1 MLVDV
6 ALSPLQAR
14 LTLQEVNLPFRFFVF
29 FIDASTTPEP
39 TTTTAATTAATT
51 TPTSSS
57 TTGTGMSRLCIL
69 GSGT

>member
-14 LTLQEVNLPFRFFVF
+14 LTLQEVNLPFCFFY

-57 TTGTGMSRLCIL
+57 TTGTCMSRLCIL

>member
-1 MLVDV
+1 M

-14 LTLQEVNLPFRFFVF
+14 LTLQEVNLPFRLF
-29 FIDASTTPEP
+29 FIDATTTPEP

-51 TPTSSS
+51 TPTNSP

>member
-14 LTLQEVNLPFRFFVF
+14 LTLQEVNLPFRLFV

-57 TTGTGMSRLCIL
+57 TTGTCMSRLCIL